1 MKLTL
6 QDLLSTASE
15 VLFAQLQPKCQG
27 RAGDAEAPNALESRL
42 PRPRVSL
49 K

>member
-1 MKLTL
+1 MRLRL
-6 QDLLSTASE
+6 QDLLSTTTE
-15 VLFAQLQPKCQG
+15 VLFAQLQLKCQG